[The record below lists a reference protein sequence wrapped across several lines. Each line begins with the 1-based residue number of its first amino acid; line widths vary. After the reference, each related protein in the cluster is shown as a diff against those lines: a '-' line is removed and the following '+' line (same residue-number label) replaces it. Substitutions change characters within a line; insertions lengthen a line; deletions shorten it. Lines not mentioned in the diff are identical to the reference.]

1 MVYTQSGSVIPR
13 GCRVDREGPVTA
25 LVNFL
30 ETPHHPQS
38 FKREFL
44 RQNGKINEKVITF
57 WVFSEVL

>member
-1 MVYTQSGSVIPR
+1 M
-13 GCRVDREGPVTA
+13 TA